1 MYILREKQALYK
13 AHKAKSKSKKPP
25 SAADFANC
33 VEEPMFNA
41 KDNER
46 VLSRLPPEEL
56 HLHLGSVNK
65 HVKELNKIWG
75 ENRFYRWC
83 GFRIIN
89 VGKYYSH
96 ELNGNACKHVLQK
109 LDDLESE
116 IIKSVHPKVFELL
129 NF

>member
-1 MYILREKQALYK
+1 MYYSEIESALFESTLFEDTLYEFTKFKLLHMYTLREKQALYK

-89 VGKYYSH
+89 
-96 ELNGNACKHVLQK
+96 C
-109 LDDLESE
+109 
-116 IIKSVHPKVFELL
+116 LL
-129 NF
+129 YTSPSPRD